1 MNNLIVSAAY
11 RIAASNRYYK
21 LKRFTYCILENDSFR
36 YKKFFDFFMIFLVL
50 STVAILIYEVN
61 HEILPLLDSYE
72 TFAIVVFIFEWLGR
86 LWVSSDIHK
95 QVIEDYEKTQ
105 LLDRDYKF
113 SRSFKTILGKK
124 LDYIFSPM
132 SIIDLLAILPYY
144 RPLRILRIFLI
155 FRLFKILRYTN
166 SINQF
171 SRVFIEKRFE
181 FFTLII
187 MFSMA
192 VIFASTIFF
201 VYEGAGVNEKIEN
214 FFDAVYWSVVTIA
227 TVGYGDITPVTLE
240 GRLATLFLIIGGFSV
255 IAFFTSIVTTAL
267 TERMAIIKEEKIIGE
282 ANRLKEFVIIC
293 GFGRVGRVLGEEL
306 ENIKQNFIII
316 DIDEH
321 AIEYAKSKNYLAI
334 KGDATN
340 SNLLDDVGI
349 TSGATSIVAT
359 TNTDAVNLSII
370 LASRSLN
377 PNINIIARANNRE
390 SKNKLKIAG
399 ANEVVLSNE
408 ITALIA
414 SEYIGQPVAFE
425 AIDDILIES
434 EGAIMDEVEIL
445 ENSSFIGY
453 PLKEIGISGFN
464 LSLIGIIDANDR
476 HDFKFNPNRNDYILQ
491 AKDILIVI
499 GYKSAIAEFRVHSLS
514 KRPKAKK

>member
-1 MNNLIVSAAY
+1 
-11 RIAASNRYYK
+11 
-21 LKRFTYCILENDSFR
+21 
-36 YKKFFDFFMIFLVL
+36 
-50 STVAILIYEVN
+50 
-61 HEILPLLDSYE
+61 
-72 TFAIVVFIFEWLGR
+72 
-86 LWVSSDIHK
+86 
-95 QVIEDYEKTQ
+95 
-105 LLDRDYKF
+105 
-113 SRSFKTILGKK
+113 
-124 LDYIFSPM
+124 
-132 SIIDLLAILPYY
+132 
-144 RPLRILRIFLI
+144 
-155 FRLFKILRYTN
+155 
-166 SINQF
+166 
-171 SRVFIEKRFE
+171 
-181 FFTLII
+181 
-187 MFSMA
+187 
-192 VIFASTIFF
+192 
-201 VYEGAGVNEKIEN
+201 
-214 FFDAVYWSVVTIA
+214 
-227 TVGYGDITPVTLE
+227 
-240 GRLATLFLIIGGFSV
+240 
-255 IAFFTSIVTTAL
+255 
-267 TERMAIIKEEKIIGE
+267 MAIIKEEKIIGE